1 VQIVNTLYRPGPT
14 PGQSPVSKGREG
26 ARGNLERQEAI
37 LDEAIR
43 LFADRG
49 YAEAD
54 LQVLADRLDIGK
66 GTLYRHFGSKEKLFL
81 AAADRVMRRIHEHI
95 TAVTAPVEDPLQ
107 RIETGIHAYFRYFA
121 DHPESVEMLIQERA
135 LFRDRKRPTYFV
147 HREANLDRWRSL
159 YREMI
164 GAGRV
169 RDIPVEQI
177 LDTMGDLLYGAMFV
191 GYLVGRREEP
201 SAVAARII
209 NIVFGGIL
217 TDGERA
223 ARQGS
228 TKGKRTNVRKKA

>member
-1 VQIVNTLYRPGPT
+1 MVNTLYRPGPAS
-14 PGQSPVSKGREG
+14 GPVPDSKVRDGSRSNPD
-26 ARGNLERQEAI
+26 RKEAI

-95 TAVTAPVEDPLQ
+95 TAVTAPVADPLE

-164 GAGRV
+164 EAGRV

-201 SAVAARII
+201 AAVATRII

-217 TDGERA
+217 TDGEKA
-223 ARQGS
+223 ARQGA
-228 TKGKRTNVRKKA
+228 GKARRASGRKKA

>member
-1 VQIVNTLYRPGPT
+1 MVNTLYRPGPASG
-14 PGQSPVSKGREG
+14 PGPDSKVRDGSRS
-26 ARGNLERQEAI
+26 NPDRQEAI

-95 TAVTAPVEDPLQ
+95 TAVTAPVADPLE

-201 SAVAARII
+201 AAVATRII

-217 TDGERA
+217 TDGEKA
-223 ARQGS
+223 ARQGA
-228 TKGKRTNVRKKA
+228 GKARRASGRRKA

>member
-1 VQIVNTLYRPGPT
+1 
-14 PGQSPVSKGREG
+14 
-26 ARGNLERQEAI
+26 
-37 LDEAIR
+37 
-43 LFADRG
+43 
-49 YAEAD
+49 
-54 LQVLADRLDIGK
+54 
-66 GTLYRHFGSKEKLFL
+66 
-81 AAADRVMRRIHEHI
+81 
-95 TAVTAPVEDPLQ
+95 
-107 RIETGIHAYFRYFA
+107 
-121 DHPESVEMLIQERA
+121 
-135 LFRDRKRPTYFV
+135 
-147 HREANLDRWRSL
+147 